1 LLGRQCDGRPYA
13 AGMNVAE
20 RLRAVAGELLDDFPV
35 EFAYLFGSHARG
47 QAHAD
52 SDVDVAVH
60 LSRDVDDGRY
70 LSLSLDIAG
79 QLAYRS
85 GVGPIDGVVVL
96 NDAPLRLV
104 GRVLR
109 DAQVIYCR
117 DEVARVRYEVEMRA
131 RAFDFEL
138 HAAEL
143 DRLLLARMA
152 ERH

>member
-1 LLGRQCDGRPYA
+1 
-13 AGMNVAE
+13 MNVVE
-20 RLRAVAGELLDDFPV
+20 RLRMVATEVLADQPV
-35 EFAYLFGSHARG
+35 EFAYLFGSHARE
-47 QAHAD
+47 QARAD
-52 SDVDVAVH
+52 SDVDVAVF
-60 LSRDVDDGRY
+60 LSHDVDGSRY

-117 DEVARVRYEVEMRA
+117 DDVARVRYEVEMRA

-143 DRLLLARMA
+143 DRELLARMA
-152 ERH
+152 ERR